1 MAMRRSDERFLN
13 FSSAQNLD
21 TSNPYS
27 VLVSTPPSSPCRIIS
42 CCSCGR
48 RSALNWLGVELEPLA
63 SSLGFASRMT
73 AKISGPVL
81 ASEASRN
88 ICPSSDVCKPL
99 AFSFLPC
106 SNSSFH
112 VNKKNLNSQPC
123 TNPNTTFRYLRFYLV
138 LSCVLSFA
146 VNF

>member
-1 MAMRRSDERFLN
+1 
-13 FSSAQNLD
+13 
-21 TSNPYS
+21 
-27 VLVSTPPSSPCRIIS
+27 
-42 CCSCGR
+42 
-48 RSALNWLGVELEPLA
+48 
-63 SSLGFASRMT
+63 MT

-81 ASEASRN
+81 ASKASRN
-88 ICPSSDVCKPL
+88 ICSSSDVCKPL

-138 LSCVLSFA
+138 LSCVLSFEVKFKDILSCCIWIYPPIYFLYLVLSA
-146 VNF
+146 FIFCSKNFKSGFYLHYLAQSMYLFICKDKFQRIK